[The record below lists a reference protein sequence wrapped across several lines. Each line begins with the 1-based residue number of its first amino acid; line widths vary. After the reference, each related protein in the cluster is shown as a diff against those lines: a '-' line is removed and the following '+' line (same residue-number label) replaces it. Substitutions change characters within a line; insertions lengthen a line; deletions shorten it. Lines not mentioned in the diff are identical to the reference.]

1 MAEVIAPHPYP
12 LESSIQLSR
21 PNFSTFLQPDTNA
34 GGTNV
39 YQNNDREEYRR
50 LHVPTAT
57 GPPDFKMTCCTESD
71 GEDLSAKAAENFEFL
86 NARKPYE
93 MGIVDPVSGF
103 LSPAG
108 EVLLNTGKTIMQT
121 MGKQNKEPQT
131 IIPKYVHSVRGYPE
145 AIDEIK

>member
-1 MAEVIAPHPYP
+1 MSQVVAPYP
-12 LESSIQLSR
+12 YALESSIQITR
-21 PNFSTFLQPDTNA
+21 PDFKTFLQPDTNA

-39 YQNNDREEYRR
+39 FQNNDKEEYRR

-57 GPPDFKMTCCTESD
+57 GPPDFAITCCQEDIRQHSFTEN
-71 GEDLSAKAAENFEFL
+71 EALNIL

-108 EVLLNTGKTIMQT
+108 EVLLNTGKTIMRT
-121 MGKQNKEPQT
+121 MGKKIKEPQT
-131 IIPKYVHSVRGYPE
+131 IIPKNVNSIRDYNE